1 MAAARGF
8 VAGVIGLA
16 LLELTV
22 SSKGAAGRVS
32 GALGVV
38 AGLLSAWLDPSRP
51 LIPDLNPPPM
61 PQADASGPTH
71 TEANS
76 YVPPR
81 HAAAPAAP
89 KAPIENA

>member
-8 VAGVIGLA
+8 VAGVVGLA

-32 GALGVV
+32 GALGGL
-38 AGLLSAWLDPSRP
+38 AGLLSAWLDPTVP
-51 LIPDLNPPPM
+51 LIPNLTGYG
-61 PQADASGPTH
+61 AGSVH
-71 TEANS
+71 IEANA
-76 YVPPR
+76 YTPPAATPR
-81 HAAAPAAP
+81 HATVPAAP